1 MHSKRMGLRWFGF
14 PSFAA
19 LLAACSGGDLS
30 SPEGNDGGSS
40 GDTTSVV
47 AGSGG
52 AAPAPAAG
60 ATSSGATSSGATSS
74 GATTSGATS
83 GSAASSSAASGSGGG
98 ATTGSTG
105 AGGID
110 PDTITA
116 PEGKIPNMPMPANK
130 INLPRNNWRDGLVS
144 PTLEAGHHQ
153 NQPIVINGYVQGAG
167 NAEIV
172 FYDIA
177 DPSAPKMLSRIQSPG
192 FDPKAGPNG
201 VGEAESHQT
210 SVARYGNKF
219 YQVTTAGKGVD
230 IWDVTDARAPR
241 HVKLVELQGIK
252 YGDFT
257 DAVWGMYWQGSVV
270 YIGGTNTGL
279 HILDAADP
287 EDVRFVKKI
296 PTSQFGGVSAG
307 PLWAVGNT
315 LVITTPKDN
324 GGIATMDIS
333 DPMNPVA
340 LDFITP
346 SKSYICGLY
355 GKHVFVQ
362 SPLRAWDVLTDPT
375 DIGSANSPLATLP
388 DSAFRAKGYPAGSE
402 YMSFS
407 DGYMFLGHLRP
418 DAGVSKIDVRDIHR
432 MSIENRIWG
441 RLEFTN
447 GDDQFSISVGSLLVL
462 ADDELPYRGMVIAAH
477 STEPDTTPPA
487 VDTVLPKN
495 GATGLSRKS
504 RIGLS
509 LTDNVELATV
519 HPGSFIV
526 RPVGGQPVKGSF
538 GLYMGIVNFDPDE
551 DLMPNTTYEVV
562 LPKDGVKDLV
572 GNGIA
577 AEFKSTFTTGP

>member
-1 MHSKRMGLRWFGF
+1 MRWLGS
-14 PSFAA
+14 PAFAA
-19 LLAACSGGDLS
+19 LLAACSGGGPGAT
-30 SPEGNDGGSS
+30 PEGNDGGSS
-40 GDTTSVV
+40 GDTSTVV
-47 AGSGG
+47 TGSGG
-52 AAPAPAAG
+52 AAPTPVTG
-60 ATSSGATSSGATSS
+60 ATSSSSTSNSS
-74 GATTSGATS
+74 T
-83 GSAASSSAASGSGGG
+83 SGSGGD
-98 ATTGSTG
+98 ATAGS
-105 AGGID
+105 GGSGDVD
-110 PDTITA
+110 PNMITA
-116 PEGKIPNMPMPANK
+116 PEGKIPNTPMPASK
-130 INLPRNNWRDGLVS
+130 VNLPRQSWRDGLVS
-144 PTLEAGHHQ
+144 PTLEKDHHQ
-153 NQPIVINGYVQGAG
+153 NQPIVVNGYVQGAG

-177 DPSAPKMLSRIQSPG
+177 DPTNPRMLSRIQSPG
-192 FDPKAGPNG
+192 FDPRGGPKG

-210 SVARYGNKF
+210 SLARYGNKF
-219 YQVTTAGKGVD
+219 YQVTTSGTGVD

-241 HVKLVELQGIK
+241 HVTLVRLEGIN

-257 DAVWGMYWQGSVV
+257 DSVWGMYWQGSVI

-296 PTSQFGGVSAG
+296 PISQFGGVSAG

-355 GKHVFVQ
+355 GKHVYVQ
-362 SPLRAWDVLTDPT
+362 SPLRVWDVLTDPT

-388 DSAFRAKGYPAGSE
+388 DSAFRAMGYPAGSE
-402 YMSFS
+402 YVSFS
-407 DGYMFLGHLRP
+407 DGHLFLGHLRP
-418 DAGVSKIDVRDIHR
+418 DAGVSKIDVHDIHR
-432 MSIENRIWG
+432 MSIKNRIWG
-441 RLEFTN
+441 RLEFEN
-447 GDDQFSISVGSLLVL
+447 GDDQFSIAVGSLLVL

-477 STEPDTTPPA
+477 STDPDTTPPA

-495 GATGLSRKS
+495 GATGVTRKS

-509 LTDNVELATV
+509 LTDNIELATV

-526 RPVGGQPVKGSF
+526 RPMGGAPVKGTF

-551 DLMPNTTYEVV
+551 ELMPNTTYEVV
-562 LPKDGVKDLV
+562 LPKDGMKDLV
-572 GNGIA
+572 GNGMA

>member
-1 MHSKRMGLRWFGF
+1 MRSKTIRMRWLGF

-19 LLAACSGGDLS
+19 LLAACSGGADLGPT
-30 SPEGNDGGSS
+30 PEGDGGGT

-47 AGSGG
+47 TGAGGG
-52 AAPAPAAG
+52 APMSTVG
-60 ATSSGATSSGATSS
+60 ATSSSS
-74 GATTSGATS
+74 TS
-83 GSAASSSAASGSGGG
+83 GSSTSSSSTSGSGGG
-98 ATTGSTG
+98 TTAAGTG
-105 AGGID
+105 GG
-110 PDTITA
+110 PDGIEPDMITA
-116 PEGKIPNMPMPANK
+116 PEGKLPNVPMPANK
-130 INLPRNNWRDGLVS
+130 VNLPRDKWRDGLIS
-144 PTLEAGHHQ
+144 PTVEAGHHQ

-177 DPSAPKMLSRIQSPG
+177 DPANPKLLSRMLSPG
-192 FDPKAGPNG
+192 FDPRGGPKG

-210 SVARYGNKF
+210 SLGRYGDKF
-219 YQVTTAGKGVD
+219 YQVTTSGTGVD

-241 HVKLVELQGIK
+241 HVKLVKLEGIN

-257 DAVWGMYWQGSVV
+257 DAVWGMYWQGSVIYV
-270 YIGGTNTGL
+270 GGTNTGL

-287 EDVRFVKKI
+287 EDVKFVRKI
-296 PTSQFGGVSAG
+296 PISQFGGVSAG

-340 LDFITP
+340 LDFIAP

-355 GKHVFVQ
+355 GKHIYVQ
-362 SPLRAWDVLTDPT
+362 SPLRVWDVLTDPT
-375 DIGSANSPLATLP
+375 DIGAANAPLATLP

-418 DAGVSKIDVRDIHR
+418 DAGVSKIDVRNVKQ
-432 MSIENRIWG
+432 MSIESRIWG

-447 GDDQFSISVGSLLVL
+447 GDDQFSIPVGSLLVL

-477 STEPDTTPPA
+477 STEPDTTPPT

-509 LTDNVELATV
+509 LTDNVEIATV
-519 HPGSFIV
+519 HHGSFIV
-526 RPVGGQPVKGSF
+526 RPVGGQQVKGKF

-551 DLMPNTTYEVV
+551 DLMPNTTYEIV
-562 LPKDGVKDLV
+562 LPKGGMRDLV